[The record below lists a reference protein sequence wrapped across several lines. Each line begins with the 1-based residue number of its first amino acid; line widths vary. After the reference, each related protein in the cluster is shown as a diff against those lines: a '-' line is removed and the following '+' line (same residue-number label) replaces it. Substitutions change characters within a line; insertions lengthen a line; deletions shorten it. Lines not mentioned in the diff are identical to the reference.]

1 MNETG
6 QTTGGSWWRTPLL
19 HLRARLQ
26 QREDQVFLVLALV
39 IGALTGLAVVAF
51 ILLTERAG
59 MRLYPVGGARWR
71 RLLLPVGGSLGIG
84 YLLYHYFPDARGS
97 GVPQTKA
104 ALFARGGRITMRTV
118 IGKFFCTSA
127 TLASGIPLGREGPSV
142 QVGAGIASVL
152 GRRLGLRPEKVKAL
166 LPVGAAAAIAA
177 AFNTP
182 LAAVLFSLEEIMGD
196 LHAPVLGS
204 VVLASATSWMVL
216 RLLLGNNPLFKVPQY
231 QLVHPLE
238 FAVYAVLG
246 VAGGLVSVAFT
257 KLLLGMRER
266 FLRFPQ
272 NTVWFQPVAG
282 GLLVGLM
289 GLFVPQVLGVGY
301 GYVGDV
307 LNGRMALN
315 LMVLLLVLKLLTV
328 TTSYASGNAGGIFG
342 PALFIGAMLGGTVGS
357 VAHRL
362 LPAYTATAGAYA
374 LVGMGAAFA
383 GIVRAPMT
391 SVLMIFEMTQDYA
404 VIVPLMIAN
413 LVSLFISSRLQPE
426 PIYEALAVQDGIHLP
441 SAETRLRHGKRQI
454 IRIMRTPTESLPSEL
469 TVREALERI
478 RSSEFRTWLVC
489 DRRGLVG
496 VINRSTLELEA
507 AEGAAK
513 QLDEL
518 VGGPVFPHVHPDQ
531 GLDLALERMGA
542 NQIEI
547 LPVVSRADVH
557 KLEGI
562 VTLRRCSGFL
572 RAQHAK
578 SALGLKAL
586 GAPPVPLLVGWERL
600 MHPVGRRPRFFI
612 DQWLVV
618 LSIFHSLASSKVPT
632 QAKPAWV
639 GPPGLH
645 L

>member
-1 MNETG
+1 MSESA
-6 QTTGGSWWRTPLL
+6 QKPSGSWWRTPRL
-19 HLRARLQ
+19 HLVAKLQ

-51 ILLTERAG
+51 ILLTEREG
-59 MRLYPVGGARWR
+59 MRLYPAGSDRWR
-71 RLLLPVGGSLGIG
+71 RVLFPVVGSLGIG
-84 YLLYHYFPDARGS
+84 YLLFRYFPYARGS

-104 ALFARGGRITMRTV
+104 ALFAREGRITLRTV
-118 IGKFFCTSA
+118 LGKFFCTSA

-152 GRRLGLRPEKVKAL
+152 GRFLGLRPEKVKAL

-182 LAAVLFSLEEIMGD
+182 LAAVLFALEEIVSD
-196 LHAPVLGS
+196 LHAPMIGS

-231 QLVHPLE
+231 ELVHPLE
-238 FAVYAVLG
+238 LAIYAVLG
-246 VAGGLVSVAFT
+246 VAGGLVSVTFT

-272 NTVWFQPVAG
+272 KTVWFQPVAG

-289 GLFVPQVLGVGY
+289 GWFVPQVLGVGY

-315 LMVLLLVLKLLTV
+315 LMVLLVVLKLLAV

-342 PALFIGAMLGGTVGS
+342 PALFIGAMLGGTVGT

-374 LVGMGAAFA
+374 LVGMGAVFA

-413 LVSLFISSRLQPE
+413 LVSLFISSRLQRQ
-426 PIYEALAVQDGIHLP
+426 PIYDALAVQDGIHLP
-441 SAETRLRHGKRQI
+441 TAETRHRHRE
-454 IRIMRTPTESLPSEL
+454 RHVTRVMHPATELLPAEI
-469 TVREALERI
+469 TVEEALERV
-478 RSSEFRTWLVC
+478 RASEFRTCLVT
-489 DRRGLVG
+489 DRRGVVG
-496 VINRSTLELEA
+496 VINLPTLEREV

-513 QLDEL
+513 QLGEIVSGL
-518 VGGPVFPHVHPDQ
+518 VFPHVHPDQ
-531 GLDLALERMGA
+531 GIDLALERMGA
-542 NQIEI
+542 NQIEV

-562 VTLRRCSGFL
+562 VTLQDILYSYGVNMPG
-572 RAQHAK
+572 RA
-578 SALGLKAL
+578 
-586 GAPPVPLLVGWERL
+586 
-600 MHPVGRRPRFFI
+600 
-612 DQWLVV
+612 
-618 LSIFHSLASSKVPT
+618 
-632 QAKPAWV
+632 
-639 GPPGLH
+639 
-645 L
+645 